1 MDVKDSE
8 IMSIAEQLIALAE
21 QGGAE
26 IIKEEF
32 KENNPLLLNLK
43 LIHKACNIFYNV
55 LNEQTNKYKENDNI
69 EKIILLGT
77 TLLFQLR
84 TLITGESLQFVIG
97 GTTSEDIL
105 KEGVYSQDEIFSL
118 LGISN
123 LKINFSKEQVQLQHE
138 LESLKRLDFASNN
151 LINKWLD
158 ILQYAFTDDYTQD
171 IKFEEQSSGDNN
183 YFYKKSKADTNV
195 YFKFKTSKDKR
206 RIITYYYLNNKYPKN
221 RDDLTTMGLSYN
233 KGWLYQWFKMR
244 QKIPIDKTSDTP
256 LLKLMTAKTTILE
269 NVPGIKGGD
278 YGLNQYKFQNARIIR
293 FNNIKE
299 ILMGGGK
306 SNYKGIIPALE
317 LMINNFNNMPIEA
330 VKNLVHDFTT
340 KNQNQI
346 TRFTKIHY
354 DEILKSL
361 TDKKNYVKI

>member
-8 IMSIAEQLIALAE
+8 IISVAEQLIALAE

-26 IIKEEF
+26 ITKEEF

-97 GTTSEDIL
+97 GSTSKGAL

-118 LGISN
+118 LGMSN
-123 LKINFSKEQVQLQHE
+123 LKINFNEAQVQLQSQ
-138 LESLKRLDFASNN
+138 LEALRRLDFANNN
-151 LINKWLD
+151 LMNKWKK
-158 ILQYAFTDDYTQD
+158 IMEYAFSKNYNNETPLPDSSTVDDD
-171 IKFEEQSSGDNN
+171 KF
-183 YFYKKSKADTNV
+183 YRKKEKDVNV
-195 YFKFKTSKDKR
+195 YFKFTTISDKR
-206 RIITYYYLNNKYPKN
+206 RISTYYYLINKNPKT
-221 RDDLTTMGLSYN
+221 RDDLKRMGLAYDR
-233 KGWLYQWFKMR
+233 GWLYQWVKMR
-244 QKIPIDKTSDTP
+244 QRTPIDENSNTP
-256 LLKLMTAKTTILE
+256 LLKLMTAKTTFRE
-269 NVPGIKGGD
+269 NVPGIRGGD
-278 YGLNQYKFQNARIIR
+278 YGLNQYKFKNAKIIS
-293 FNNIKE
+293 FNNMKD
-299 ILMGGGK
+299 ILMGSK
-306 SNYKGIIPALE
+306 KNQYIGIIPSLE
-317 LMINNFNNMPIEA
+317 LMINNFNNMPVQA
-330 VKNLVHDFTT
+330 VKNLIHDFTT

-346 TRFTKIHY
+346 TRFTNIHY

>member
-8 IMSIAEQLIALAE
+8 IISVAEQLIALAE

-26 IIKEEF
+26 ITKEEF

-55 LNEQTNKYKENDNI
+55 LNEQTNKYKEDDNI

-77 TLLFQLR
+77 ALLFQLR

-97 GTTSEDIL
+97 GTTSEGIL

-123 LKINFSKEQVQLQHE
+123 LKINFSEAQVQLQHE
-138 LESLKRLDFASNN
+138 LESLKRLDFASDN

-171 IKFEEQSSGDNN
+171 IKFEESDGNN
-183 YFYKKSKADTNV
+183 YFYKKSKADINV

-206 RIITYYYLNNKYPKN
+206 RTIRYYYLNNKYPKS
-221 RDDLTTMGLSYN
+221 RDDLTTMGLFYN
-233 KGWLYQWFKMR
+233 KGWLYQWLKMR
-244 QKIPIDKTSDTP
+244 QKIPIDKTSKTP
-256 LLKLMTAKTTILE
+256 LLKLMTAKTTVLE
-269 NVPGIKGGD
+269 NVPGIRSGD
-278 YGLNQYKFQNARIIR
+278 YGLNQYKFKNAKIIS
-293 FNNIKE
+293 FNNMKD
-299 ILMGGGK
+299 ILMGSK
-306 SNYKGIIPALE
+306 KNQYIGIIPSLE
-317 LMINNFNNMPIEA
+317 LMINNFNNMPVQA
-330 VKNLVHDFTT
+330 VKNLIHDFTT

-346 TRFTKIHY
+346 TRFTNIHY

-361 TDKKNYVKI
+361 TDKKIYVKI

>member
-1 MDVKDSE
+1 MDIKDSE
-8 IMSIAEQLIALAE
+8 IISVAEQLIALAE

-26 IIKEEF
+26 ITKEEF

-43 LIHKACNIFYNV
+43 LIHKACNVFYHV
-55 LNEQTNKYKENDNI
+55 LNEQTNKHKENDNI

-77 TLLFQLR
+77 SLLFQLR

-97 GTTSEDIL
+97 GSTSKDVL

-118 LGISN
+118 LGMSN
-123 LKINFSKEQVQLQHE
+123 LKINFNEAQVQLQSQ
-138 LESLKRLDFASNN
+138 LEALGKLDFANNN
-151 LINKWLD
+151 LMNKWKK
-158 ILQYAFTDDYTQD
+158 IIEYAFSEDYNNETPLPD
-171 IKFEEQSSGDNN
+171 SSEKDR
-183 YFYKKSKADTNV
+183 FYRKKGKDVNV
-195 YFKFKTSKDKR
+195 YFKFTTTSDKR
-206 RIITYYYLNNKYPKN
+206 RISTYYYLINKNPKT
-221 RDDLTTMGLSYN
+221 RDDLKSMGLAYD
-233 KGWLYQWFKMR
+233 KGWLYQWVKMR
-244 QKIPIDKTSDTP
+244 QRIPIDENSNTP
-256 LLKLMTAKTTILE
+256 LLNLMTAKTTFRE
-269 NVPGIKGGD
+269 NIPGIKGGD

-293 FNNIKE
+293 FNNMKE
-299 ILMGGGK
+299 ILIGGGRD
-306 SNYKGIIPALE
+306 NYKGIIPSLE

-346 TRFTKIHY
+346 TRFTNIHY